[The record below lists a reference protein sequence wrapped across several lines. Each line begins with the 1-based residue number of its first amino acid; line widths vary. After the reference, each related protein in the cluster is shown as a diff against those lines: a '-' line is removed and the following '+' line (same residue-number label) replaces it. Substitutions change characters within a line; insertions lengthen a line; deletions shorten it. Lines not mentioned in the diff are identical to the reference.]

1 MIKNLNL
8 LLLFFFLMFFSE
20 FASSDENIFKLFP
33 EPSSTKSFENKQSSG
48 ENYVIVSANNYATNA
63 AKNILEMGGSAA
75 DAAVTVQLI
84 LGLVEPQSSGIG
96 GGSFALYYEKNSK
109 KVFHYDG
116 REIAPAKIQSD
127 IFLNKNKTPKK
138 FYDAVIGGHSVGVP
152 GTLKALKRIHDDH
165 GKLRWEQVLKPAIE
179 LSKKGFYAPPR
190 LINALKKEKYLWKL
204 NNESP
209 LFKEIKNNPKKL
221 IHNNAYT
228 ETLIKISK
236 NYKDFYDGGL
246 ASQIVNTVKNS
257 DINPG
262 FLSKED
268 MKNYKVKKTKALCVE
283 LKKFLFCGP
292 QLPSSGGIA
301 IAQALKLYEKYD
313 FKKNQTSFE
322 KIIKI
327 LNFIYKEREDKLA
340 DDRFIFIN
348 KNKILKLNY
357 LRNSFKLELEKKLNE
372 KNKNTNFNST
382 SHFSILDSF
391 GNVISMTSSIENSFG
406 SRLFTG
412 GFFLNNQLTDFSFR
426 PIKNNKKINNRV
438 QGKKKPLSSMSPT
451 IILDKNKD
459 FLFSVGSPGGTAIIS
474 YVLKTIIDVMYLN
487 INPLDS
493 IKSGNYVMKNDKL
506 YLEKKLF
513 NIEKIKDKIEIDSKL
528 INEVSLTSGIGII
541 LKKNGQYFGF
551 ADIRRDGTTLAK

>member
-8 LLLFFFLMFFSE
+8 SLLFFFLMFFSE

-33 EPSSTKSFENKQSSG
+33 EPSSKKSFKNKQSFG
-48 ENYVIVSANNYATNA
+48 EKYVIVSANNYATNA
-63 AKNILEMGGSAA
+63 AQNIIEMGGTAA

-127 IFLNKNKTPKK
+127 IFLDKNKKPKK

-165 GKLRWEQVLKPAIE
+165 GKLSWEQVVKPAIK

-190 LINALKKEKYLWKL
+190 LINAINKEKYLWEL

-209 LFKEIKNNPKKL
+209 LFKKIKNNPKKL

-236 NYKDFYDGGL
+236 NHKDFYDGEL

-257 DINPG
+257 DVNPG

-268 MKNYKVKKTKALCVE
+268 MKNYKVKKTQALCIE

-292 QLPSSGGIA
+292 QLPSSGGIV
-301 IAQALKLYEKYD
+301 IAQALKLYENYE
-313 FKKNQTSFE
+313 FRENQTSFE

-357 LRNSFKLELEKKLNE
+357 LRNSFKLELEKKL
-372 KNKNTNFNST
+372 KGKDRNTNFNST

-412 GFFLNNQLTDFSFR
+412 GFFLNNQLTDFSFKS
-426 PIKNNKKINNRV
+426 IQNNKKINNRV
-438 QGKKKPLSSMSPT
+438 QGNKKPLSSMSPT

-474 YVLKTIIDVMYLN
+474 YILKTIIDVMYLN
-487 INPLDS
+487 INPFDS

-513 NIEKIKDKIEIDSKL
+513 NIKKIKDKIKIDSKS
-528 INEVSLTSGIGII
+528 IKEVSLTSGIGII
-541 LKKNGQYFGF
+541 LKKDDQYSGF